1 MALARTRSVAVLG
14 VEGRVCEVEVH
25 LTQGLPQFT
34 LVGLPD
40 TSLAESRDRVRAA
53 VVTSGQP
60 WPDHRITVNL
70 APASLPKQGSGFDLA
85 IAAAILAA
93 QDVLPTGE
101 LADAVLIGELGLDGR
116 LHPVRGVLPSAVA
129 AVAAGAGRVVV
140 PEGNAAEAK
149 LMPGL
154 EVLGVRSLR
163 QLVALLRGEEVPAEP
178 APRRMPEL
186 SPGSGVSAPALDLH
200 DVVGQPDA
208 REAVTVAAA
217 GGHHLLL
224 VGAPGV
230 GKTMLAERLP
240 GVLPDLEISDAL
252 EVTTVHSVAGTLA
265 PGAPLVTRPPY
276 QAPHH
281 TASVAAIVGGG
292 SSVLRPGAASLAH
305 RGVLFLDESPEFRL
319 GVLDALR
326 QPLESGIISIARA
339 AAQARYPARFQ
350 LVLAANPCPC
360 GLAVGKGLLCTCTP
374 MAKRR
379 YLGRLSGPL
388 LDRVDLRQSLEP
400 PSRGQIE
407 AGIGTGE
414 DTAVVAARVRA
425 ARARMAHRYRG
436 TPWRTNADVPGHEL
450 RRRWPLAA
458 ESVAAV
464 HAMARTGALSAR
476 GLDRVVRTAWTIADL
491 DGRERPDRA
500 DIHRA
505 AELRRGGPAV
515 A

>member
-14 VEGRVCEVEVH
+14 VQGRVCEVEVH
-25 LTQGLPQFT
+25 LAQGLPQFT

-40 TSLAESRDRVRAA
+40 ASLAESRDRVRAA

-60 WPDHRITVNL
+60 WPAHRITVNL
-70 APASLPKQGSGFDLA
+70 APASLPKQGSSFDLA
-85 IAAAILAA
+85 IAAAILVA
-93 QDVLPTGE
+93 QDVLPAGE

-116 LHPVRGVLPSAVA
+116 LHPVRGVLPSVVA
-129 AVAAGAGRVVV
+129 AAEAGVGRVVV
-140 PEGNAAEAK
+140 PEANSAEAR

-154 EVLGVRSLR
+154 EVLGIRSLR
-163 QLVALLRGEEVPAEP
+163 QLVALLRGEEIPAEP
-178 APRRMPEL
+178 AAPPGTPAPPTPAA
-186 SPGSGVSAPALDLH
+186 SPLDLH
-200 DVVGQPDA
+200 DIVGQPDA
-208 REAVTVAAA
+208 RHALEVAAA

-224 VGAPGV
+224 IGAPGV

-240 GVLPDLEISDAL
+240 GVLPDLRLSEAL
-252 EVTTVHSVAGTLA
+252 EVTSVHSVAGTLA

-305 RGVLFLDESPEFRL
+305 RGVLFLDECPEFRL

-326 QPLESGIISIARA
+326 QPLESGVISIARA

-360 GLAVGKGLLCTCTP
+360 GMAVGKGSLCTCPP

-388 LDRVDLRQSLEP
+388 LDRVDLRQNLLP
-400 PSRGQIE
+400 PSRDQLSAELGSGE
-407 AGIGTGE
+407 GT
-414 DTAVVAARVRA
+414 AMVAARVHD

-436 TPWRTNADVPGHEL
+436 TPWLTNADVPGHEL
-450 RRRWPLAA
+450 RRGWPLPADSLAA
-458 ESVAAV
+458 MN
-464 HAMARTGALSAR
+464 AMARTGALSVR

-491 DGRERPDRA
+491 DGRRQPDRV
-500 DIHRA
+500 DIGRA
-505 AELRRGGPAV
+505 ADLRRGGSSTP
-515 A
+515 